1 MGLILFHQTT
11 GTSNL
16 SSYSC
21 PRRYDVTPCSYPLF
35 FFFPSPFTEYLSNKL
50 GHFEC
55 DLLPQQQ
62 LDPGF
67 ERFVSFYWLRCN
79 QTLEPEYVAPLSL
92 LSFLFSLLFSLL
104 FHLIFLYYHSYSPH
118 LAELWNDPIRRR
130 KYFENYARA
139 NDFDPLVPDNWY
151 SQSKDKIVGMKVIQ
165 KKRKR
170 KKREKRGAR
179 IEKQN
184 KKKKERSEITII

>member
-1 MGLILFHQTT
+1 M
-11 GTSNL
+11 
-16 SSYSC
+16 
-21 PRRYDVTPCSYPLF
+21 
-35 FFFPSPFTEYLSNKL
+35 
-50 GHFEC
+50 
-55 DLLPQQQ
+55 
-62 LDPGF
+62 
-67 ERFVSFYWLRCN
+67 
-79 QTLEPEYVAPLSL
+79 EPEYVAPLSPSL
-92 LSFLFSLLFSLL
+92 LSFFLVVFSSFSFNLF
-104 FHLIFLYYHSYSPH
+104 IYYYSYSPH
-118 LAELWNDPIRRR
+118 LAELWNDPISRR